1 MKTTLAAL
9 AFLALAGAVSAQQG
23 DKQDRQDIDV
33 TVVGGQTT
41 VTEEIARTTDRHA
54 AVVWKA
60 PKGFSFPD
68 DGIVIE
74 SKGKDHFNCEVK
86 GNGNRFRCAKLAHV
100 RGDRYKYVVNLIDDK
115 TGQRLA
121 PLDPYIVN
129 D

>member
-1 MKTTLAAL
+1 MKKTLAAL
-9 AFLALAGAVSAQQG
+9 ALLTLAGAVSAQQG
-23 DKQDRQDIDV
+23 DRQDRQDIEV
-33 TVVGGQTT
+33 TVVGGKTK
-41 VTEEIARTTDRHA
+41 VAEESARTTERHA

-60 PKGFSFPD
+60 PKGFNFPD

-74 SKGKDHFNCEVK
+74 DKGKDRFKCEVK
-86 GNGNRFRCAKLAHV
+86 GNGNRFRCAKLAHIK
-100 RGDRYKYVVNLIDDK
+100 GDRYKYAVNLVDEK